1 MQDLKLPA
9 MPNADPSLAAD
20 ASPWRL
26 LLAGSAGLQRAGA
39 PPVALADRDAALLT
53 WLALEGPTPRARLAH
68 LLWPNTDA
76 DAARN
81 SLRQRLFRLRKTL
94 GVELVVGSTT
104 LALAAGVT
112 HDLEDADGVLGQTT
126 GDDLAPGEFAQWLA
140 LQRQRRSGR
149 VRRSL
154 VELCE
159 MAEGAKDWD
168 DALTHAHELL
178 ALEPLGEEAH
188 RRVMRLHYLRGD
200 RAAALLAFDHCERM
214 LKNDVGALPSA
225 DTLALLATI
234 ESAAADAALQP
245 AAAVPA
251 ALQRPPRLI
260 GRDAERRALADAAR
274 GGGVLLL
281 TGQAGMG
288 KSRLIADLVAD
299 LIADLRSDPR
309 SDLGDGRAA
318 AAGRSHCLTVCA
330 RPGDATAPHALSAR
344 WLRALVQGC
353 DVPLDARLR
362 RDLACVL
369 PELGLPVARPRQD
382 DRASLLAAMQ
392 VLLDTAAQRG
402 LRVVVIDDLQYADAA
417 SIDMLQQLMG
427 SAPCAWIVALRPDEG
442 CPAAQALADAH
453 AASTTTV
460 TLALQ
465 ALGAE
470 AIAALLD
477 SLAIPGIGGPAQ
489 ARALHQRTGGNPMFL
504 LETIKAALALRSDA
518 APQPLANG
526 RSGVATGPHPA
537 VTWPRAESVQ
547 RLIQQRLTR
556 LDPLALKLA
565 RCAALA
571 GQDFSSSLAAEVLGL
586 QPLDLADAW
595 MALEAA
601 QVLHDGVFAHDLIA
615 EAALGLV
622 PLAIARALHAEIGRI
637 LERGRGEPT
646 RIAAHWLAAGER
658 RKAAP
663 HLTEAARRAQAAL
676 QRADAALLHEQA
688 AVILREA
695 GDRRGAFDAYFAA
708 AEAAS
713 QSQGRIGFAAYGEA
727 LQALADDDGQRA
739 AATLV
744 PAAILL
750 EERQLDT
757 VRCLALEALPRAQR
771 ADLPDIE
778 VELLWDLTMVH
789 LDRRELAEAAQRAEQ
804 ALTRLA
810 DVDPATAR
818 LLHVGTRFKLT
829 QALCLVLSADG
840 RYAQCHALLVKAL
853 HQARQD
859 REWAYTGLIANILAH
874 NELEQGSLTRALD
887 WSAQSIAD
895 DDRFD
900 GGLHERILVASG
912 RAILLA
918 LGGDLGGALA
928 TAEGAVRLC
937 EPLLLRI
944 ATRARQRLHALQFEL
959 GRRDLALKG
968 LRDLRSRPGLTPDE
982 RTMLDAELLRAGDPV
997 DGEALL
1003 ERVTAMVD
1011 FPAQVRVLC
1020 LLQPGCDAERILPA
1034 LSAAATTARSHG
1046 AHGLWLSLQT
1056 RRVAA
1061 LRAAGRADEAQT
1073 QALSVW
1079 QRVEEGVAGVE
1090 MFPHM
1095 AAELCAALAASH
1107 ADLAQVIALRAS
1119 AWMQRAAAT
1128 LPTGWRDN
1136 YLTRAPV
1143 LHLLQSPAR
1152 LPAHLS
1158 ARLSDHAQ
1166 LPALPLRGVQ

>member
-1 MQDLKLPA
+1 MA
-9 MPNADPSLAAD
+9 LAASGVVEWPR
-20 ASPWRL
+20 AAEPQTGNRCVGHL
-26 LLAGSAGLQRAGA
+26 TLAATPLWLAA
-39 PPVALADRDAALLT
+39 NAAAAVPLPPLDAALLA
-53 WLALEGPTPRARLAH
+53 WLAIEGPTPRARIAA
-68 LLWPNTDA
+68 LLWPENEPP
-76 DAARN
+76 AARN
-81 SLRQRLFRLRKTL
+81 ALRQRLFQLKRQIGLA
-94 GVELVVGSTT
+94 LVAGNAT
-104 LALAAGVT
+104 LALVGGVT
-112 HDLEDADGVLGQTT
+112 HDLLDSDNVLGDAGHAFGGELGGWLTRQRERRRTSLRESLS
-126 GDDLAPGEFAQWLA
+126 GLSDLAENARDYP
-140 LQRQRRSGR
+140 
-149 VRRSL
+149 
-154 VELCE
+154 
-159 MAEGAKDWD
+159 
-168 DALTHAHELL
+168 DALTHATEAL
-178 ALEPLGEEAH
+178 AIEPLSEEAH
-188 RRVMRLHYLRGD
+188 RRVIRLHYLRGD
-200 RAAALLAFDHCERM
+200 RAAALLAFDHCERL
-214 LKNDVGALPSA
+214 LKDEVGARPSA

-234 ESAAADAALQP
+234 ESAATDAALQP
-245 AAAVPA
+245 VATVPA

-260 GRDAERRALADAAR
+260 GRDAERRALAHAAD
-274 GGGVLLL
+274 GGFVLLL

-288 KSRLIADLVAD
+288 KSRLIAELVE
-299 LIADLRSDPR
+299 
-309 SDLGDGRAA
+309 GRAA
-318 AAGRSHCLTVCA
+318 AADGSHCLSVCA
-330 RPGDATAPHALSAR
+330 RPGDAAAPHALSAR
-344 WLRALVQGC
+344 WLRALLLGC
-353 DVPLDARLR
+353 DVPLDVPLR

-369 PELGLPVARPRQD
+369 PELGSPMARPRQD
-382 DRASLLAAMQ
+382 DRASLLAATQ
-392 VLLDTAAQRG
+392 TLLDRAAQRS
-402 LRVVVIDDLQYADAA
+402 LRAVVIDDLHYADAA
-417 SIDMLQQLMG
+417 SIELLHRLVG
-427 SAPCAWIVALRPDEG
+427 STRCGWIIAMRPDEG
-442 CPAAQALADAH
+442 GAAAHALVDAH

-460 TLALQ
+460 TLPLQ
-465 ALGAE
+465 PLGAE

-477 SLAIPGIGGPAQ
+477 SLAIPGIGGAAQ
-489 ARALHQRTGGNPMFL
+489 AQALHQRTGGNPMFL
-504 LETIKAALALRSDA
+504 LETIKAALALRNTATPGPLSKSPSGGATAPHA
-518 APQPLANG
+518 AL
-526 RSGVATGPHPA
+526 
-537 VTWPRAESVQ
+537 TWPRAESVQ

-601 QVLHDGVFAHDLIA
+601 QVLHDGAFAHDLIA

-663 HLTEAARRAQAAL
+663 HLTAAARRAQAAL

-713 QSQGRIGFAAYGEA
+713 QSLGRVGFAAYGEA
-727 LQALADDDGQRA
+727 LQSLADDDGQRA

-744 PAAILL
+744 PVAILL
-750 EERQLDT
+750 EERQFDT
-757 VRCLALEALPRAQR
+757 VRQWVLEALPRAQR

-789 LDRRELAEAAQRAEQ
+789 MDRRELAEAAQRAEQ

-810 DVDPATAR
+810 QVDPATAR
-818 LLHVGTRFKLT
+818 LKHVGTRFKLT
-829 QALCLVLSADG
+829 QALGTVLSADG
-840 RYAQCHALLVKAL
+840 RYAQCHALLLQAL

-859 REWAYTGLIANILAH
+859 REWAYTGFIANTLAH
-874 NELEQGSLTRALD
+874 NALEQGSLEQALD

-900 GGLHERILVASG
+900 GGMHERVSVGSG

-918 LGGDLGGALA
+918 LGGELGGALA
-928 TAEGAVRLC
+928 CAEAAVRLC
-937 EPLLLRI
+937 EPLMLRI
-944 ATRARQRLHALQFEL
+944 ELRSRQRLHALQFEL

-968 LRDLRSRPGLTPDE
+968 LRDLRSRPGLTCDE
-982 RTMLDAELLRAGDPV
+982 WTMLDAELLRAGESV
-997 DGEALL
+997 DSQALL
-1003 ERVTAMVD
+1003 ERAAAMVD
-1011 FPAQVRVLC
+1011 FPAKVRVLC
-1020 LLQPGCDAERILPA
+1020 LLQPSCDAERIVPL
-1034 LSAAATTARSHG
+1034 LSAAASTARSRG

-1061 LRAAGRADEAQT
+1061 LRAAAHSDEAQT

-1079 QRVEEGVAGVE
+1079 HRVEEGVAGLE
-1090 MFPHM
+1090 MFPRM

-1107 ADLAQVIALRAS
+1107 VDLAQVIALRAS
-1119 AWMQRAAAT
+1119 AWMHRAAAT
-1128 LPTGWRDN
+1128 LPPAWREN

-1152 LPAHLS
+1152 LPAPP
-1158 ARLSDHAQ
+1158 R
-1166 LPALPLRGVQ
+1166 LPALPLRGGEPSAD